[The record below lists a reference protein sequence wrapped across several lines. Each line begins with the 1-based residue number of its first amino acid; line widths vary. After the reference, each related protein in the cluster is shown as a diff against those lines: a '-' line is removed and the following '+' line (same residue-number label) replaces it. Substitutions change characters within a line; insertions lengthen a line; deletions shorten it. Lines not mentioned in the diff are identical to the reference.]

1 VLLHRARTDVQVA
14 GNFLVAA
21 SLGEQM
27 QDFLITRRNF
37 DGIQI
42 DH

>member
-1 VLLHRARTDVQVA
+1 VQAA

-21 SLGEQM
+21 SLCEQM
-27 QDFLITRRNF
+27 QDFSITRRDF